1 MFTQR
6 QIAVAGFI
14 SVYAG
19 CAVLTINLAGIPYRR
34 GAWIGVAFGALMHV
48 VVTFLYIIIA
58 LTVGAWMDDPIL
70 KQTATWLITAFFVF
84 LIQILSAAGCTVMGR
99 YFFAPVSRHDTFD
112 RDKLYQYLKSKD
124 TGKRSVLH
132 DVVTI
137 IEKTKT
143 PPVRHFSSWWIVL
156 LGVLSILA
164 FAYWIYTLTLSCLNV
179 IFLGV
184 SVDAMW
190 WLSIAGQFCIP
201 LVVLILTNVAMISWM
216 NRNH

>member
-19 CAVLTINLAGIPYRR
+19 CAVLTINLARIPYRR
-34 GAWIGVAFGALMHV
+34 GAYIGVAFGALMHI

-70 KQTATWLITAFFVF
+70 KQNSTWLVTAFFAFV
-84 LIQILSAAGCTVMGR
+84 IQILSAVGCTIMGR
-99 YFFAPVSRHDTFD
+99 YFLAPASRHDTFD
-112 RDKLYQYLKSKD
+112 RNKLYQMLKQKD

-137 IEKTKT
+137 IEKTET
-143 PPVRHFSSWWIVL
+143 PQVRHFSSFWIVL
-156 LGVLSILA
+156 LGILSIMA
-164 FAYWIYTLTLSCLNV
+164 IVYWLYTLTISCLNV

-184 SVDAMW
+184 TVNAEW
-190 WLSIAGQFCIP
+190 WLLIAGQFCIP
-201 LVVLILTNVAMISWM
+201 LIVLIVTNIAMISWL
-216 NRNH
+216 NRN